1 MAAMCLHVQEKT
13 KKVHCMYG
21 GGAYLL
27 DYSTENTEEQPLE

>member
-1 MAAMCLHVQEKT
+1 MADMCLHVQEKT

-21 GGAYLL
+21 GRAYLL